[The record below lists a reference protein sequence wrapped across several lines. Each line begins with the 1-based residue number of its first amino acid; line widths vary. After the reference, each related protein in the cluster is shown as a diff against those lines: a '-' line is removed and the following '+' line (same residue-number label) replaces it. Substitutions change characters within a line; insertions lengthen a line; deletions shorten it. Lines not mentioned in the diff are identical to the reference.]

1 MKYFLQHKIRNNRIS
16 IFWHSKGMSWPTGI
30 AWICHCSI
38 RFLNFYVKIQT
49 NPLCSRVSLLSIYI
63 HIHRASKMRQWLAGN
78 NFDIHPL
85 IWCVA
90 KAGRPTLFLS
100 QSVHCLRH
108 VMVLLQ
114 LTQSSLIQRRQLAGD
129 LANIRR
135 QLNASSTD
143 IGDVS
148 AGIDDVTAVATE
160 LLTSAQAVH
169 DNVTMTT
176 PDAVDLSSV
185 RLNVTQLEAFTTNLD
200 NQVPTCT
207 FLSHRELLMN
217 SSLTKQQL
225 HADSFT

>member
-1 MKYFLQHKIRNNRIS
+1 
-16 IFWHSKGMSWPTGI
+16 
-30 AWICHCSI
+30 
-38 RFLNFYVKIQT
+38 
-49 NPLCSRVSLLSIYI
+49 
-63 HIHRASKMRQWLAGN
+63 
-78 NFDIHPL
+78 
-85 IWCVA
+85 
-90 KAGRPTLFLS
+90 
-100 QSVHCLRH
+100 
-108 VMVLLQ
+108 MVLLQ